1 MEDGERNIVLA
12 CIKEGFIGLI
22 RGAGEIELRSGFISI
37 VLICVS
43 IILLMFILKL
53 VDFGNEIISTVF
65 V

>member
-1 MEDGERNIVLA
+1 MEDGERNIVLV
-12 CIKEGFIGLI
+12 CVKEGVIGLI
-22 RGAGEIELRSGFISI
+22 SGGGEIELRSGFISI

-43 IILLMFILKL
+43 IILFMFILIF